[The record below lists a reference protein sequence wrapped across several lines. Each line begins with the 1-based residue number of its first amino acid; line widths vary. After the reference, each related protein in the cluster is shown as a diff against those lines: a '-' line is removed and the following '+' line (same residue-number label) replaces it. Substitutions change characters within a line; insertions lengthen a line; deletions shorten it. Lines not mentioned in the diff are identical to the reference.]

1 MGAVLLQILPLALGA
16 IAPTMIGLVV
26 FILND
31 ARGLLKAFTLVLG
44 KYIVYVFW
52 GLISLSLVGYISPSG
67 SGKKGDS
74 VLPALFLI
82 FGLLLLILAARN
94 FLGEDDPDAP
104 PPKILKIVDKI
115 GPLKFI
121 GVGVLLS
128 LVQPRFI
135 MLVLVGAAIITN
147 ARLRT
152 SENIISVFLLAL
164 LMVWVML
171 IPIIMILVMG
181 ERGDNA
187 MKSMRVWL
195 THNQRKL
202 NVAVMGIFGI
212 GLVIVGLIGIFG

>member
-1 MGAVLLQILPLALGA
+1 
-16 IAPTMIGLVV
+16 MIGLVV

-31 ARGLLKAFTLVLG
+31 ARGLLKAFTLILG
-44 KYIVYVFW
+44 KYIVYVIW
-52 GLISLSLVGYISPSG
+52 GLISLSLVGYISPPG
-67 SGKKGDS
+67 SRKADFVS
-74 VLPALFLI
+74 PALFLI
-82 FGLLLLILAARN
+82 FGLLLLILALRN

-104 PPKILKIVDKI
+104 PPKILTLVDKI
-115 GPLKFI
+115 GPFKFI

-171 IPIIMILVMG
+171 IPIIMLLVMG
-181 ERGDNA
+181 ERGDDA

-212 GLVIVGLIGIFG
+212 GLVIVGLIGIFIFG

>member
-1 MGAVLLQILPLALGA
+1 MGAVILQILPLALGA

-26 FILND
+26 FILNE

-44 KYIVYVFW
+44 KYIVYIFW
-52 GLISLSLVGYISPSG
+52 GLICLSLVEYISPPG
-67 SGKKGDS
+67 SREADTFLS
-74 VLPALFLI
+74 ALFLI
-82 FGLLLLILAARN
+82 FGLLLLILAVRN

-104 PPKILKIVDKI
+104 PPKILKIIDKI
-115 GPLKFI
+115 GPFKFF

-147 ARLRT
+147 ARLQT
-152 SENIISVFLLAL
+152 SENIICVFLLAL

-171 IPIIMILVMG
+171 IPIIMFLVMG
-181 ERGDNA
+181 ERGDDA
-187 MKSMRVWL
+187 MKSMKVWL
-195 THNQRKL
+195 THHQRKL

-212 GLVIVGLIGIFG
+212 GLVIVGLIGIFA

>member
-1 MGAVLLQILPLALGA
+1 
-16 IAPTMIGLVV
+16 MIGLVV

-52 GLISLSLVGYISPSG
+52 GLISLSLVGYISPPG
-67 SGKKGDS
+67 SRKADT

-82 FGLLLLILAARN
+82 FGLLLLILAVRN

-104 PPKILKIVDKI
+104 PPKILNVVNKI
-115 GPLKFI
+115 GPLKFF

-128 LVQPRFI
+128 LVQLRFI

-164 LMVWVML
+164 HMIWVML
-171 IPIIMILVMG
+171 IPIVTILVMG
-181 ERGDNA
+181 ERGDDA

-195 THNQRKL
+195 TRNQRML
-202 NVAVMGIFGI
+202 NVVVMGIFGI
-212 GLVIVGLIGIFG
+212 GLLTVGLIGIFG

>member
-31 ARGLLKAFTLVLG
+31 ARGLLKAFTLILG
-44 KYIVYVFW
+44 KYIVYVIW
-52 GLISLSLVGYISPSG
+52 GLISLSLVGYISPPG
-67 SGKKGDS
+67 SRKSDFVS
-74 VLPALFLI
+74 PALFVI
-82 FGLLLLILAARN
+82 FGLLLLILAVRN

-104 PPKILKIVDKI
+104 PPKILTLVDKI
-115 GPLKFI
+115 GPFKFI

-171 IPIIMILVMG
+171 IPIIMLLVMG
-181 ERGDNA
+181 ERGDDA

-202 NVAVMGIFGI
+202 NVAVMGIFGT